1 MAPPDTALRASTPSP
16 GRATPADAFAAAREV
31 YLAGER
37 LDMREL
43 ANRLGVGRSTLYRWC
58 ADRGQLLTDV
68 IWSITEER
76 IRAFEA
82 ATEGMKGKA
91 RLREGVRLF
100 LEASANDE
108 ALRAF
113 LANESHAAL
122 RVMTVRGDGRTQ
134 HDRLVA
140 EVTRLIVENDIEVR
154 AAPELVAFTIVRVM
168 EGFVYN
174 DTVAAVDPRLDD
186 ALEVLDF
193 LLA

>member
-1 MAPPDTALRASTPSP
+1 MAPPETALRASASSAR
-16 GRATPADAFAAAREV
+16 RATPADAYAAAREV

-58 ADRGQLLTDV
+58 ADREQLLTDV
-68 IWSITEER
+68 IWGITEER

-82 ATEGMKGKA
+82 ATEGMEGKA
-91 RLREGVRLF
+91 RLREGIRLF

-108 ALRAF
+108 ALHAF
-113 LANESHAAL
+113 LANEKHAAL

-140 EVTRLIVENDIEVR
+140 EVTRLIVENGIEVR
-154 AAPELVAFTIVRVM
+154 AAPELAAFTIVRVM
-168 EGFVYN
+168 EGFIYN
-174 DTVAAVDPRLDD
+174 DAVAAVEPRLDD

>member
-1 MAPPDTALRASTPSP
+1 M
-16 GRATPADAFAAAREV
+16 

-37 LDMREL
+37 LVMREL
-43 ANRLGVGRSTLYRWC
+43 ANKLGVGRSTLYRWC
-58 ADRGQLLTDV
+58 ADREQLLTDV
-68 IWSITEER
+68 IWSVTEER
-76 IRAFEA
+76 IRLFEA

-100 LEASANDE
+100 LEASAQDP
-108 ALRAF
+108 ALHAF
-113 LANESHAAL
+113 LTNEKHAAL

-140 EVTRLIVENDIEVR
+140 EVTRLIVDNDIDVR
-154 AAPELVAFTIVRVM
+154 ADPGLVAFTIVRVM

-174 DTVAAVDPRLDD
+174 DTIAAVEPRIDD
-186 ALEVLDF
+186 AVEVLDF